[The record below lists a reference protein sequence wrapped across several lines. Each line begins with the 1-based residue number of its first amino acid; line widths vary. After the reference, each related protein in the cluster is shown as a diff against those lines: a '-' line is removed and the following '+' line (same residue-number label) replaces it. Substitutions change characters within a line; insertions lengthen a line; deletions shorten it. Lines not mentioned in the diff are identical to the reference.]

1 MKEKKT
7 METTVSSR
15 KISYELAEFGRRL
28 HRQGLVIGNS
38 GNISARLPGT
48 NTLLIK
54 PSGVSLKSLKPEE
67 LVVVDLQGNKVK
79 GELAV
84 SIETPIHTAIYRT
97 REDVQA
103 VVHTHPPTA
112 TAFGIAKTKIL
123 PLQIEMFSQL
133 PDGIPVIPFE
143 TTGSKALAEK
153 IQKKIVKYDAVI
165 LENHGLV
172 TVGSTLESAC
182 DLNLMVEEAAKV
194 QFMVM
199 SVAGK
204 TENLASLKKKFK
216 TPSLL
221 EQNIMKDG

>member
-1 MKEKKT
+1 

-54 PSGVSLKSLKPEE
+54 PSGVSLESLKPEE

-123 PLQIEMFSQL
+123 PLQIEIFSQL

-143 TTGSKALAEK
+143 TPGSKALAEK
-153 IQKKIVKYDAVI
+153 IQKKIMNHDAVI

-172 TVGSTLESAC
+172 TVGSTLEAAC

-204 TENLASLKKKFK
+204 IENLASLKKKFK
-216 TPSLL
+216 TPSHS
-221 EQNIMKDG
+221 E